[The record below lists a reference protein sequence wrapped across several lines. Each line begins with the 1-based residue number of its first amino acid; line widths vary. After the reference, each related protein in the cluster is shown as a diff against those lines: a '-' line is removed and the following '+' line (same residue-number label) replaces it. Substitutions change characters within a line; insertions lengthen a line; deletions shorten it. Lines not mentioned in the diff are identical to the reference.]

1 MVRRSR
7 FAFPLTFACCCIPS
21 AGASA
26 EWLSEPGPTF
36 AERAAVRLNVGE
48 AHVGDVSATA
58 PVVSMGVLSQD
69 EAASAPPPA
78 GLTSGPA
85 RRFGD
90 AATWRFNVLGFY
102 GDDFESGHFFG
113 GAVSFTYFMVRNFS
127 VDFELG
133 LAKFGQDGPD
143 AWGGNF
149 NILLRWHFLARD
161 TWSLYVD
168 GGVGFLKTNDDVPD
182 NGSNYNFTPQLGVG
196 ASFDIGNDWRMMLG
210 LRWHHISNADTADS
224 NPGRDSLLGY
234 AGISVPF

>member
-1 MVRRSR
+1 MIAHSITLI
-7 FAFPLTFACCCIPS
+7 ASLLAATAHAGESAAIDYTFLDRTVIR
-21 AGASA
+21 
-26 EWLSEPGPTF
+26 LDLD
-36 AERAAVRLNVGE
+36 AV
-48 AHVGDVSATA
+48 VSAPMPDGGDHLVASPGTF
-58 PVVSMGVLSQD
+58 GQD
-69 EAASAPPPA
+69 ESSVSQPSGMPAP
-78 GLTSGPA
+78 TPA

-113 GAVSFTYFMVRNFS
+113 GAVSFTYFMVKNFS
-127 VDFELG
+127 VDFEIG

-168 GGVGFLKTNDDVPD
+168 GGVGFLRTNDDVPD
-182 NGSNYNFTPQLGVG
+182 NGSNYNFTPQAGIG
-196 ASFDIGNDWRMMLG
+196 ASFDIGNDWRLMVG
-210 LRWHHISNADTADS
+210 VRWHHISNADTADS